1 MELSFA
7 IAALIQ
13 PEPRNVLEQ
22 DQPPCEIFGIWQAY
36 ARNSPVSANIID
48 LMVVGDLRV
57 GAFERSVG
65 LGDILEFP
73 FSIPVVGNIGTKTLG
88 EDSESR
94 FDLGA

>member
-1 MELSFA
+1 M
-7 IAALIQ
+7 
-13 PEPRNVLEQ
+13 LEEMAPNAKAS
-22 DQPPCEIFGIWQAY
+22 PPSV
-36 ARNSPVSANIID
+36 RNSLASANIID

-73 FSIPVVGNIGTKTLG
+73 FAIPVAGNVRMKTLG